1 MGIPMNSE
9 PVLNPEETDLSESP
23 NISEQDENES
33 FAIVGIG
40 ASAGGLEPFT
50 QLLKNI
56 PPDIG
61 MGFVLVQHL
70 APDHESHLGEILQ
83 HSTQMP
89 VAQASDGMKIEPN
102 SVYVIPPNAMM
113 TLDQGVLKLEP
124 RQKVRG
130 KYMVIDEFFSSLA
143 ADRGSQAIAIVLSG
157 SNEDGTAGLGVVKSV
172 GGITFAQNIPS
183 AEFPTMPMIAIAS
196 NYVDFVLTPQEIAAE
211 LVKISQGNRENNAEL
226 DVDETDDDHNEL
238 ATPLFPKGEEA
249 LPTIF
254 ALLKNAM
261 GTNFS
266 HYKQGTVRRRIARR
280 MGLLNLDE
288 LDIYAQYLRE
298 HPDEVEKLY
307 HDILINVTSFFR
319 EPESFSILQQ
329 VVFPVICENKSPDT
343 LIRIWVAGCSTGEEA
358 YSIAMSLLEFFD
370 DQPVKHQIQIFATDI
385 SEIVINKARIGC
397 YEQNLLTGVSPER
410 LSRFFTPT
418 STEGSY
424 QINKFVREL
433 CIFARQNLT
442 SDPPF
447 SRLDLI
453 SCRNMLIYLEPIL
466 QKKIM
471 PIFHYALNPSGFLML
486 GSSEGI
492 GNATD
497 LFEATNKKHRIY
509 KRIATNAQTTFN
521 FVKSN
526 YESSSASIP
535 KYSEPEPVAE
545 ISLEQLADQVVLSQY
560 APVGV
565 IINDDME
572 ILQFRGQTALYLE
585 PSPGKAS
592 LNLLKM
598 VRSELKIEL
607 LAVIQSAKQQ
617 DIPCEKN
624 EIKMSQ
630 GVFVD
635 LNVIPLKISDN
646 RYFLVL
652 FKNHS
657 TSPVSDSLAKVSLTK
672 PRKNQHNESELEVVR
687 LTHEL
692 ESTKKY
698 LRSII
703 ETQEASNQDLK
714 VASEEILSSNEELQ
728 STNEELETAK
738 EEIQATNEELSTI
751 NDELRSRNLLLQEIN
766 NDMQNLLSSVN
777 IPILMLSGDLRIRR
791 FTPMVKQVF
800 NLIPSDIGRP
810 FSDIQSNI
818 DVPNLRELI
827 TSVID
832 TLIAYDQEIQDR
844 HGHWYSLRIC
854 PYRTIESQ
862 IDGAVI
868 SLIDIDLI
876 KEQKQQLI
884 TQNQAL
890 LEAMVTSEAANLA
903 KSKFLGNMS
912 HELRNPLNS
921 ILGFSQ
927 ILKSL
932 PSLDA
937 DAKKYL
943 EVIYRSGEHLLLLI
957 QDLLDI
963 SRIESQKMVLRPSF
977 LSLPNFL
984 QITVDMLNVK
994 ALEPDLIFTTQFAP
1008 DLPEVIFADE
1018 KRLRQVLLNLLNNAI
1033 KFTSVGEIT
1042 FTVNKH
1048 QSTNSS
1054 DNPSELIRFAIAD
1067 TGVGIESSEF
1077 EKIFLPFEQVGNE
1090 NVKLQGT
1097 GLGLSIS
1104 QSLVNSMAGE
1114 IKVISEIGKGSEF
1127 SFELDLTEHP
1137 ISGEAD

>member
-1 MGIPMNSE
+1 MNSE
-9 PVLNPEETDLSESP
+9 PVLNPEGTDLSESP

-89 VAQASDGMKIEPN
+89 VAQAGDGMKIEPN

-196 NYVDFVLTPQEIAAE
+196 SYVDFVLTPQEIAAE

-226 DVDETDDDHNEL
+226 DVDETDDHNEL
-238 ATPLFPKGEEA
+238 ATPVFPKGEEA

-261 GTNFS
+261 GINFS

-280 MGLLNLDE
+280 MGLLNLDQ
-288 LDIYAQYLRE
+288 LDVYGQYLQE

-329 VVFPVICENKSPDT
+329 VVFPAICENKSPDA
-343 LIRIWVAGCSTGEEA
+343 LIRIWIAGCSTGEEA
-358 YSIAMSLLEFFD
+358 YSIAISLLEFLD

-385 SEIVINKARIGC
+385 SELVINKARIGC
-397 YEQNLLTGVSPER
+397 YDQNLLTGVSPER

-418 STEGSY
+418 STKGSY

-433 CIFARQNLT
+433 CVFARQNLT

-492 GNATD
+492 GNAKD

-509 KRIATNAQTTFN
+509 KRIATNDKKTFN
-521 FVKSN
+521 FVKSI

-535 KYSEPEPVAE
+535 KYSEPKPVAE

-607 LAVIQSAKQQ
+607 LAAIQSAKQQ
-617 DIPCEKN
+617 DAPCEKN

-635 LNVIPLKISDN
+635 LNVIPLKIN
-646 RYFLVL
+646 TNKHFLVL

-657 TSPVSDSLAKVSLTK
+657 TSPVSDSLAKAPLTK
-672 PRKNQHNESELEVVR
+672 SRKNQHNGSELEVVR

-728 STNEELETAK
+728 SANEELETAK

-751 NDELRSRNLLLQEIN
+751 NDELRSRNMLLQEIN
-766 NDMQNLLSSVN
+766 NDIQNLLSSIN

-810 FSDIQSNI
+810 FSDIQNNI

-844 HGHWYSLRIC
+844 HGHWYSLRIR

-1042 FTVNKH
+1042 FTVSNH

-1090 NVKLQGT
+1090 NVKFQGT

-1137 ISGEAD
+1137 ISEEAD

>member
-89 VAQASDGMKIEPN
+89 VAQAGDGMKIEPN
-102 SVYVIPPNAMM
+102 SVYVIPPNVMM

-196 NYVDFVLTPQEIAAE
+196 SYVDFVLTPQEIAAE

-226 DVDETDDDHNEL
+226 DVDETDDHNEL
-238 ATPLFPKGEEA
+238 ATPVFPKGEEA

-261 GTNFS
+261 GINFG

-280 MGLLNLDE
+280 MGLLNLDQ
-288 LDIYAQYLRE
+288 LDVYGQYLQE

-319 EPESFSILQQ
+319 DPESFSILQQ
-329 VVFPVICENKSPDT
+329 VVFPAICENKSPDA
-343 LIRIWVAGCSTGEEA
+343 LIRIWIAGCSTGEEA
-358 YSIAMSLLEFFD
+358 YSIAISLLEFLD

-385 SEIVINKARIGC
+385 SELVINKARIGC
-397 YEQNLLTGVSPER
+397 YDQNLLTGVSPER

-418 STEGSY
+418 STKGSY

-433 CIFARQNLT
+433 CVFARQNLT

-492 GNATD
+492 GNAKD

-509 KRIATNAQTTFN
+509 KRIDTNDKKTFN
-521 FVKSN
+521 FVKSI

-535 KYSEPEPVAE
+535 KYSEPKPVAE

-607 LAVIQSAKQQ
+607 LAAIQSAKQQ
-617 DIPCEKN
+617 DAPCEKN

-635 LNVIPLKISDN
+635 LNVIPLKIN
-646 RYFLVL
+646 TNKHFLVL

-657 TSPVSDSLAKVSLTK
+657 TSPVSDSLAKAPLTK
-672 PRKNQHNESELEVVR
+672 SRKNQHNGSELEVVR

-728 STNEELETAK
+728 SANEELETAK

-766 NDMQNLLSSVN
+766 NDIQNLLSSVN

-810 FSDIQSNI
+810 FSDIQNNI

-844 HGHWYSLRIC
+844 HGHWYSLRIR

-890 LEAMVTSEAANLA
+890 LEAMATSEAANLA

-1042 FTVNKH
+1042 FTVSNH

-1090 NVKLQGT
+1090 NVKFQGT

-1137 ISGEAD
+1137 ISEEAD